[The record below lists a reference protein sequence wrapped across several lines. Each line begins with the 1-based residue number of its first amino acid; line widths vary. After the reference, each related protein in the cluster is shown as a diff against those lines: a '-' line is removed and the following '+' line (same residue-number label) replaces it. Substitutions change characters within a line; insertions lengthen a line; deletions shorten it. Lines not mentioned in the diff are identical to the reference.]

1 MVDVYRCAA
10 REPYSADSD
19 HKQLKRQDT
28 RRLAERYVAL
38 VLLC

>member
-1 MVDVYRCAA
+1 MVDVYRCIA
-10 REPYSADSD
+10 REAYYTNSN
-19 HKQLKRQDT
+19 HNQLKRQDT